1 MENNINRFECHLHS
15 MYSNIRLIDAISKPE
30 DIIKRALDIGLN
42 GICLTDHETLAGH
55 IKMNKLQDEIQ
66 KEHPDFK
73 IGLGN
78 EIYLVDERPSQK
90 HPHFILIAKDKEGH
104 KQLRQLSSLA
114 WMNSYF
120 SKGLERVDTLKV
132 DLDRIVRQNK
142 GHLIGS
148 TACLGSELDIEI
160 LNLIEAEK
168 NEEEEKAKEAH
179 DKIVNFILWCKDL
192 FGEDFYIECQP
203 AQSKEQILVNQR
215 LMSISK
221 CFNIKM
227 IVTTDAHYL
236 KKEDRYVHKAYLNS
250 KQAERE
256 VDTFYQ
262 YAYLQDNDEVF
273 ENLKASNFDKLFIT
287 ELLNN
292 TMEIYNKIE
301 NYSLLHSQQIPK
313 VEVKNYPIIKNESV
327 AEFNNLYNLYQSKDQ
342 IERYWVNECVKALE
356 NKFPDLYEN
365 HIEYLEELEEEADV
379 KRVIGEKLDTNMYGY
394 PVLLQHYINLIWE
407 CGSTIGVGRGSACS
421 ALNHYLLGIT
431 QLDPVQWK
439 FPFFRYMNRERI
451 ELGDI
456 DIDIAPSKRP
466 LFINKVKE
474 ERKNN
479 FLPELDELSKRN
491 LGATYIATF
500 GTEGTKSAILTAC
513 RGYRS
518 EEYPNGIDVD
528 IAQYLAS
535 LVPVER
541 GFLWSIDELL
551 NGNEEKGRKPVKTF
565 INEVN
570 QFPGLLDIIKG
581 IEGIINKRSS
591 HASGIIM
598 QDEDPYRFG
607 CFMRTPKGEIIT
619 QYDLHDC
626 EAARND
632 KIRYISNRSS
642 R

>member
-1 MENNINRFECHLHS
+1 MEKINRFECHCHS
-15 MYSNIRLIDAISKPE
+15 MYSNIRLIDSINKPE
-30 DIIKRALDIGLN
+30 DIVKRALDIGLN
-42 GICLTDHETLAGH
+42 GICLTDHEVLAGH
-55 IKMNKLQDEIQ
+55 IKMIKIRDEIQ
-66 KEHPDFK
+66 KENPNFK

-78 EIYLVDERPSQK
+78 EIYLVNERPSQK
-90 HPHFILIAKDKEGH
+90 HPHFILIAKDAIGH

-120 SKGLERVDTLKV
+120 SKGLERVDTLKS
-132 DLDRIVRQNK
+132 DLEKIIKENK

-148 TACLGSELDIEI
+148 TACLGGELDIET

-168 NEEEEKAKEAH
+168 NGNRDAAKEAH

-192 FGEDFYIECQP
+192 FNEDFYIECQP

-215 LMSISK
+215 LMSISR

-236 KKEDRYVHKAYLNS
+236 KKEDRFVHKAYLNS

-256 VDTFYQ
+256 VDSFYQ
-262 YAYLQDNDEVF
+262 YAYLQDNKEVF
-273 ENLKASNFDKLFIT
+273 ENLKVANFDELFIK

-292 TMEIYNKIE
+292 TMEIYDKIE

-313 VEVKNYPIIKNESV
+313 VEVKDYPIIVNKAMEN
-327 AEFNNLYNLYQSKDQ
+327 FDNLYKMYQSTDK
-342 IERYWVNECVKALE
+342 IERYWVNECVNALE

-379 KRVIGEKLDTNMYGY
+379 KRIIGEKLDTNMYGY

-431 QLDPVQWK
+431 QLDPIQWH
-439 FPFFRYMNRERI
+439 FPFFRYMNRERT

-466 LFINKVKE
+466 LFIKKVKE
-474 ERKNN
+474 ERKHN
-479 FLPELDELSKRN
+479 FLPSIDEQSKDN

-500 GTEGTKSAILTAC
+500 GTEGTKSAVLTAC

-518 EEYPNGIDVD
+518 EEFPDGIDVD

-535 LVPVER
+535 LIPSER
-541 GFLWSIDELL
+541 GFLWTIDEVI
-551 NGNEEKGRKPVKTF
+551 NGNEEKGRKPVKVF
-565 INEVN
+565 INEIE

-581 IEGIINKRSS
+581 IE
-591 HASGIIM
+591 
-598 QDEDPYRFG
+598 
-607 CFMRTPKGEIIT
+607 
-619 QYDLHDC
+619 
-626 EAARND
+626 RNY
-632 KIRYISNRSS
+632 K
-642 R
+642 